1 MRSTWPKNAFVYL
14 LILVAS
20 VALFYSFLAPV
31 ESAREI
37 DLNKVAQFV
46 QQGRV
51 ERLAFT
57 SDGNMTIEVREGT
70 QTTTYT
76 SRKEPNVGIGE
87 TLINLGVT
95 PEQVSTIGELVAQRP
110 SIWENWGIAEATV
123 INGADPKATWQ
134 KMAADVQS
142 LIDG

>member
-57 SDGNMTIEVREGT
+57 SDGNM
-70 QTTTYT
+70 
-76 SRKEPNVGIGE
+76 
-87 TLINLGVT
+87 
-95 PEQVSTIGELVAQRP
+95 
-110 SIWENWGIAEATV
+110 
-123 INGADPKATWQ
+123 
-134 KMAADVQS
+134 
-142 LIDG
+142 